1 MHKILLRDALQN
13 VQEHH
18 LPIILPTNVLLF
30 VLRLHPITAMIINV
44 FNHVQQVTMRM
55 ILPVFVYYQFI
66 VMTQLMENRHMAIK
80 QFKNVFLFVHLI
92 IMLISD
98 QIKSFVL

>member
-18 LPIILPTNVLLF
+18 LPIILLTNVLLF
-30 VLRLHPITAMIINV
+30 VPRLHPITATIINV
-44 FNHVQQVTMRM
+44 FNRVQQVIMRM
-55 ILPVFVYYQFI
+55 ISPVFVYYQFI
-66 VMTQLMENRHMAIK
+66 VIIQLMENRHMAIK
-80 QFKNVFLFVHLI
+80 QFKNVCLFVPSI

-98 QIKSFVL
+98 QIKSFVS